1 MNKQAFNNLAV
12 VAIGRNEGQRLRL
25 CLESVADYAATVV
38 YVDSG
43 STDDSVELAESLG
56 AHVVQLDQSVP
67 FTAARARNIGIEHAN
82 RLVDTLEYV
91 QVIDGDCELNN
102 AWIDRAM
109 KVMLDNPKVAIVCG
123 RRRER
128 YPDRS
133 VYNRLIDMEWDT
145 PIGKASSCGGDA
157 LIRLEAYYKV
167 GGYNASL
174 IAGEEPEMCFRLR
187 DKGWEIERIAAEMT
201 LHDADVH
208 EFGLWFR
215 RSVRSGYAFAMGK
228 AMHGRSSEQYCV
240 HEVKSIVQWAL
251 LLPAI
256 ALMLSWITWGV
267 SLLLLGGYYL
277 LYKRVRNHRKDHGDQ
292 PQYAELY
299 ARYII
304 IGKYAQLT
312 GCMRYWYDQFLG
324 RKGELI
330 EYKNTQPQGA

>member
-1 MNKQAFNNLAV
+1 MNKLPENNLAV
-12 VAIGRNEGQRLRL
+12 VVIGRNEGQHLRL
-25 CLESVADYAATVV
+25 CLESVADCAAAVI

-43 STDDSVELAESLG
+43 STDDSVKLAESFD
-56 AHVVQLDQSVP
+56 AHVVTLERSVP

-82 RLVDTLEYV
+82 RLVDSLEYV
-91 QVIDGDCELNN
+91 QVIDGDCELNK

-109 KVMLDNPKVAIVCG
+109 KVMHDNPKIAIVCG

-128 YPDRS
+128 YPNQS

-157 LIRLEAYYKV
+157 LIRMEAYYKV

-187 DKGWEIERIAAEMT
+187 GNAWEIERIAAEMT

-215 RSVRSGYAFAMGK
+215 RSMRSGYAFATGK
-228 AMHGRSSEQYCV
+228 AMHGRSSEKYCV
-240 HEVKSIVQWAL
+240 HEVKSIILWAL
-251 LLPAI
+251 LLPAA
-256 ALMLSWITWGV
+256 ALIFSTITWGA
-267 SLLLLGGYYL
+267 SLLLFGGYYL
-277 LYKRVRNHRKDHGDQ
+277 LYKRVRDHRTDHGDQ
-292 PQYAELY
+292 PQYAEVY

-304 IGKYAQLT
+304 VGKYAQMT

-330 EYKNTQPQGA
+330 EYKNTQPQGT